1 MIASGDRTVGRL
13 RPSRNDSPRSRTTSD
28 LLAQASDAT
37 GDEQESLLDQVV
49 LANRTVA
56 ESLARRFRNR
66 GIDDDDLRQVAY
78 EALVK
83 AVRRFDPSQDRD
95 LLSYAVPTIRGELR
109 RHFRDHGWMV
119 RPTRAV
125 QEAQWQIVRAR
136 EELAH
141 ELGRPP
147 QREEIMQRLDLTA
160 GLYDEAAAANG
171 CFQPSSLDQ
180 PVDEASTM
188 SLGDSLADDAD
199 EHDVVEA
206 RAMVTPLLRKLSEQ
220 GAPHRLP
227 PVLRGPL
234 AGRDRRGGRR
244 HADTGFSPAEQ
255 DPRRPAR
262 GAHPV
267 RVTTG

>member
-1 MIASGDRTVGRL
+1 M
-13 RPSRNDSPRSRTTSD
+13 TS
-28 LLAQASDAT
+28 S
-37 GDEQESLLDQVV
+37 ESLLDQVV
-49 LANRTVA
+49 LANRPVA

-147 QREEIMQRLDLTA
+147 QREEIMRRLDLTA
-160 GLYDEAAAANG
+160 EVYDEAAAANG

-180 PVDEASTM
+180 PVDEASAM
-188 SLGDSLADDAD
+188 SLGDSVADDSDA
-199 EHDVVEA
+199 HDAVEA
-206 RAMVTPLLRKLSEQ
+206 RAMVAPLLRKLSERERRIVYLRFYEDRSQ
-220 GAPHRLP
+220 AEIGEEVGVTQTQVSRLLTRTLDALREELAP
-227 PVLRGPL
+227 
-234 AGRDRRGGRR
+234 
-244 HADTGFSPAEQ
+244 SE
-255 DPRRPAR
+255 
-262 GAHPV
+262 
-267 RVTTG
+267 

>member
-1 MIASGDRTVGRL
+1 MTAAADQPAESRQ
-13 RPSRNDSPRSRTTSD
+13 PRNDSRRSRTTSA
-28 LLAQASDAT
+28 LLARAGEAT
-37 GDEQESLLDQVV
+37 GDEQESLLDEVV

-147 QREEIMQRLDLTA
+147 QREEIMRHLDLTA
-160 GLYDEAAAANG
+160 GVYDEAAAANG

-180 PVDEASTM
+180 PVDEASAV
-188 SLGDSLADDAD
+188 SLGDSLADDSD
-199 EHDVVEA
+199 EHDAVEA
-206 RAMVTPLLRKLSEQ
+206 RAMVGPLLRKLSERERRIVYLRFYEDRSQ
-220 GAPHRLP
+220 AEIGEEVGVTQTQVSRLLTRTLSAMREELAP
-227 PVLRGPL
+227 
-234 AGRDRRGGRR
+234 
-244 HADTGFSPAEQ
+244 SE
-255 DPRRPAR
+255 
-262 GAHPV
+262 
-267 RVTTG
+267 